1 MAKQSARHSQD
12 SLSSPWFVGVDIGG
26 TTVDTL
32 LVDSTFTP
40 HGAFTFPTV
49 LTSPADTL
57 AGICTAIQATLQAAQ
72 LSPAAVAAIGVGV
85 PGQVDPVQGLV
96 NLAVNLH
103 WDHFPAGD
111 LLTSRFGV
119 PCFLEN
125 DVRAAAL
132 GVYRFNN
139 PQAIQNIAYV
149 SIGTGVSAGLILQGQ
164 LYRGVHGM
172 AGEFGH
178 IMAEPHGP
186 RCNCGAD
193 GCLETLIAGPAL
205 ARSGRQAV
213 QAEAQTLLRQY
224 PSITAKEIYTAAQAG
239 DAVAERIIEQAGVY
253 LGRALQQLIMFYDV
267 ESIVLGGGVTR
278 AGAAFLQPIL
288 QEWKRQCIA
297 SALAQTLLRPAMLH
311 LVDPE
316 QPIGPWGAIAVAE
329 QGLRAQ
335 SKQPS
340 LGMEQATLLP
350 ITGTA

>member
-1 MAKQSARHSQD
+1 MAKQPVRHPQD
-12 SLSSPWFVGVDIGG
+12 NLSPRWFVGVDIGG

-32 LVDSTFTP
+32 LVDSTFTA
-40 HGAFTFPTV
+40 HSSFTFPTV
-49 LTSPADTL
+49 LTSPEATL
-57 AGICTAIQATLQAAQ
+57 AGICTASQETLHAAQ
-72 LSPAAVAAIGVGV
+72 LSPAEITAIGLGV
-85 PGQVDPVQGLV
+85 PGQVDPVQGIV

-111 LLTSRFGV
+111 LLTSHFGV

-178 IMAEPHGP
+178 IMAEPNGP
-186 RCNCGAD
+186 RCNCGAY

-205 ARSGRQAV
+205 ARLGQQAL
-213 QAEAQTLLRQY
+213 QTEAQTLLRQY
-224 PSITAKEIYTAAQAG
+224 PSITAKEIYSAAQAG
-239 DAVAERIIEQAGVY
+239 DALASRLVEQAGVY

-267 ESIVLGGGVTR
+267 ECIVLGGGVAR
-278 AGAAFLQPIL
+278 DGAAFLQPIL
-288 QEWKRQCIA
+288 REWERQCIA
-297 SALAQTLLRPAMLH
+297 SALAQALLKPTLLQ
-311 LVDPE
+311 LVDPD
-316 QPIGPWGAIAVAE
+316 QRIGPWGAIAVAE
-329 QGLRAQ
+329 HGLYAQ
-335 SKQPS
+335 AQPP
-340 LGMEQATLLP
+340 GPQAAPLSSIPLLV
-350 ITGTA
+350 